1 MALLFTADDN
11 EIINKIVSAIGVLL
25 CFQVLFSLIV
35 LCFNLNSFFKDSL
48 IYYMLMTFSHMYN
61 KYY

>member
-11 EIINKIVSAIGVLL
+11 EMMNKLISAIGVLL